1 MSITA
6 IQRTVYVGTFIH
18 SASLT
23 ELEVLENAAVSV
35 DGGTGTIL
43 EIEKTVTGEMVKLWE
58 GDVRTK
64 IVRAGEGQFFFPGF
78 IGMASF
84 LYVGI
89 TYSNPTTD
97 THIHAS
103 QYPNS
108 GIFGTSTLL
117 DWLNRYTFPL
127 EASLSNPSKARTVY
141 TRCVS
146 RTLSHGTTTAA
157 YYATRDVT
165 STNILA
171 SVCFSAGQRAFV
183 GRCCMDCLSPD
194 NYRDESPAQAIADT
208 KACAAY
214 IGELDP
220 THALVTPIITPRFAP
235 SCSRELLAGLG
246 AYMAESGLP
255 CQTHIS
261 ENKAEIAFVAE
272 LFPEHDSYASVYDAY
287 GLLQPKTVLAHA
299 IHLSDAEIALV
310 KSTGAKVSHC
320 PISNAAL
327 TSGAARVRRLL
338 NEGIVV
344 GLGTDVSGGY
354 SPSIL
359 EAARQ
364 ATMTSRFVALTDGD
378 DSKLSVEE
386 ALYLATRGGAEVL
399 GLESK
404 VGAFE
409 LGMEWDAILIGL
421 TNVPEVDE
429 ERELGRVGERVSDVV
444 GGGMGPVDV
453 FGWENWSE
461 KVAKWMYCGDD
472 RNVLSVW
479 VKGKV
484 VHKKPE

>member
-1 MSITA
+1 
-6 IQRTVYVGTFIH
+6 
-18 SASLT
+18 
-23 ELEVLENAAVSV
+23 
-35 DGGTGTIL
+35 
-43 EIEKTVTGEMVKLWE
+43 
-58 GDVRTK
+58 
-64 IVRAGEGQFFFPGF
+64 
-78 IGMASF
+78 
-84 LYVGI
+84 
-89 TYSNPTTD
+89 
-97 THIHAS
+97 
-103 QYPNS
+103 
-108 GIFGTSTLL
+108 
-117 DWLNRYTFPL
+117 
-127 EASLSNPSKARTVY
+127 
-141 TRCVS
+141 
-146 RTLSHGTTTAA
+146 
-157 YYATRDVT
+157 
-165 STNILA
+165 
-171 SVCFSAGQRAFV
+171 
-183 GRCCMDCLSPD
+183 MDCLSPD

-214 IGELDP
+214 INELDP

-246 AYMAESGLP
+246 VYMAESGLP

-299 IHLSDAEIALV
+299 VHLSDAEIALV

-320 PISNAAL
+320 PVSNIAL
-327 TSGAARVRRLL
+327 TSGVARVRRLL
-338 NEGIVV
+338 DEGIVV

-364 ATMTSRFVALTDGD
+364 AAMTSRIVALTDGD
-378 DSKLSVEE
+378 HANLSVEE

-399 GLESK
+399 GLETK

-409 LGMEWDAILIGL
+409 LGMEWDAILVGL
-421 TNVPEVDE
+421 TDVPAD
-429 ERELGRVGERVSDVV
+429 GEMEVV

-479 VKGKV
+479 VRGKM

>member
-1 MSITA
+1 MEISE
-6 IQRTVYVGTFIH
+6 IQRTAYVGTFIY
-18 SASLT
+18 STSLT
-23 ELEVLENAAVSV
+23 KLEVLEDAAVIV
-35 DGGTGTIL
+35 GADKGTIL
-43 EIEKTVTGEMVKLWE
+43 AIEKTVTEEMVGLWE
-58 GDVRTK
+58 GEVGTK

-78 IGMASF
+78 IGMVSF
-84 LYVGI
+84 QYIRI
-89 TYSNPTTD
+89 TNSNQPTD

-117 DWLNRYTFPL
+117 DWLQRYTFPL
-127 EASLSNPSKARTVY
+127 EASLSNPSKARRVY
-141 TRCVS
+141 ARCVS

-157 YYATRDVT
+157 YYATRDVA

-171 SVCFSAGQRAFV
+171 SVCFAAGQRAFV

-194 NYRDESPAQAIADT
+194 YYRDESPAQAIADT
-208 KACAAY
+208 KACANY
-214 IGELDP
+214 IDELDP

-246 AYMAESGLP
+246 VYMAESGLP

-299 IHLSDAEIALV
+299 VHLSDMEIALV
-310 KSTGAKVSHC
+310 KRSGAKVSHC
-320 PISNAAL
+320 PVSNAAL
-327 TSGAARVRRLL
+327 TSGAAKVRRLL
-338 NEGIVV
+338 DEGIVV

-364 ATMTSRFVALTDGD
+364 ATMTSRFVALTDGEAA
-378 DSKLSVEE
+378 KLGVEE

-399 GLESK
+399 GLEKK

-409 LGMEWDAILIGL
+409 LGMEWDAILVGL
-421 TNVPEVDE
+421 TDVPE
-429 ERELGRVGERVSDVV
+429 ELGEVV

-453 FGWENWSE
+453 FGWENWLE
-461 KVAKWMYCGDD
+461 KVAKWVYCGDD
-472 RNVLSVW
+472 RNILKVW
-479 VKGKV
+479 VSGKI
-484 VHKKPE
+484 VHKKPEQ

>member
-1 MSITA
+1 MGGGGRDKDCEGRRGA
-6 IQRTVYVGTFIH
+6 I
-18 SASLT
+18 
-23 ELEVLENAAVSV
+23 
-35 DGGTGTIL
+35 
-43 EIEKTVTGEMVKLWE
+43 
-58 GDVRTK
+58 
-64 IVRAGEGQFFFPGF
+64 FFPGVYRYDLLP
-78 IGMASF
+78 ACRD
-84 LYVGI
+84 
-89 TYSNPTTD
+89 TNSNLSTD

-117 DWLNRYTFPL
+117 EWLNRYTFPL
-127 EASLSNPSKARTVY
+127 EASLSNHSKARTVY
-141 TRCVS
+141 ARCVS

-171 SVCFSAGQRAFV
+171 SICFSAGQRAFV

-208 KACAAY
+208 KACTAY
-214 IGELDP
+214 INELDP

-246 AYMAESGLP
+246 KYMEESGLP

-272 LFPEHDSYASVYDAY
+272 LFPEYDSYAGVYHAY

-299 IHLSDAEIALV
+299 VYLSDAEIALV

-320 PISNAAL
+320 PVSNTAL

-338 NEGIVV
+338 DEGIVV

-378 DSKLSVEE
+378 NAKLSVEE

-399 GLESK
+399 GLETK

-409 LGMEWDAILIGL
+409 LGMEWDAILVGL
-421 TNVPEVDE
+421 TDVPADE
-429 ERELGRVGERVSDVV
+429 EKEPGLVGERVREVV

-461 KVAKWMYCGDD
+461 KIAKWMYCGDD
-472 RNVLSVW
+472 RNVLIVW
-479 VKGKV
+479 VKGKI